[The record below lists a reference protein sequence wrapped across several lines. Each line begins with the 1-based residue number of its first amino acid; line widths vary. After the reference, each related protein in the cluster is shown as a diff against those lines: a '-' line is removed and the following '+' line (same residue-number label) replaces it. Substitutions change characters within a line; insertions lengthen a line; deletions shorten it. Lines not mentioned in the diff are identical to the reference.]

1 MQMQKEKNK
10 NKAEKEILR
19 VVLISNL
26 QDNES
31 IYSMKILLSTLH
43 FCPNKVFLLS
53 TTLYFLIQYTT

>member
-31 IYSMKILLSTLH
+31 IYSVKIT
-43 FCPNKVFLLS
+43 V
-53 TTLYFLIQYTT
+53 